1 MLVSNPSPR
10 NILDAGCGMGD
21 FIFSIPEIK
30 HSDFVTG
37 IDASFSNIQ
46 LCKQLA
52 ESLGKSNY
60 SFFQDNLSESAFPDQ
75 QDIILC
81 SAVLMYIE
89 DDVALLKKFHNSLSE
104 NGKLIVYVPV
114 NYRRHLS
121 VYKKVSAKP
130 GFDYDEMI
138 GRPHTYTDELIE
150 QRIHAA
156 GFVIEE
162 KQHSFGRFASMMFE
176 ISALFEWHFKTQHA
190 VLSVSLFPLYFLFLP
205 INLVAMGRD
214 YIGKRTTGNGCI
226 IVAKK

>member
-1 MLVSNPSPR
+1 M
-10 NILDAGCGMGD
+10 
-21 FIFSIPEIK
+21 FSIPELRPTD
-30 HSDFVTG
+30 SVTG
-37 IDASFSNIQ
+37 IDLSFSNIQ

-52 ESLGKSNY
+52 ESLGKNNY

-89 DDVALLKKFHNSLSE
+89 DDVALLKKFRNSLSE
-104 NGKLIVYVPV
+104 KGKLILYVPV
-114 NYRRHLS
+114 NYRRFLS
-121 VYKKVSAKP
+121 FYKNLSKKN

-138 GRPHTYTDELIE
+138 GRPHTYTDESIV

-162 KQHSFGRFASMMFE
+162 QQYSFGRLASIMFE
-176 ISALFEWHFKTQHA
+176 ISALFEWYFKTQH
-190 VLSVSLFPLYFLFLP
+190 VLFSIPLFPLYFVFLP
-205 INLVAMGRD
+205 INMISMGID

-226 IVAKK
+226 IVAKKITPHEKNKSDNTNSRR